1 MGRGLSAPSLITP
14 AGRPAPAPVPALRR
28 SPSCDHSA
36 PIVRPAIVRGAR
48 SGHSHEQ
55 SRISPARDPP
65 RTCLFHGPAYVQ
77 FGPRPPPVPAR
88 PPRTAPPPPWPS
100 ARPTP
105 KPGPAPYPR
114 PVRSGGGAH
123 HSPAWPIHHG
133 PTSWDTERT
142 RHRRP
147 GTTLITRLSPHTLAG
162 ASIHGAALSL
172 HKHLLSIPIQSSPIN
187 HYSEW
192 TPWVRPPGYGRRDA
206 SLREDSGR
214 QLGIHRPLVR
224 ANAAPPP
231 LPLLRQQPRSA
242 ASARSQ
248 LIAIIPRDRT
258 SPGTHSR
265 RRQRSI

>member
-1 MGRGLSAPSLITP
+1 MRSLGPHSAARHCARRSFRPLARAIPDQSGPRPTPDLSFSWSRLRPVRSAPST
-14 AGRPAPAPVPALRR
+14 
-28 SPSCDHSA
+28 
-36 PIVRPAIVRGAR
+36 
-48 SGHSHEQ
+48 
-55 SRISPARDPP
+55 
-65 RTCLFHGPAYVQ
+65 
-77 FGPRPPPVPAR
+77 GPRS
-88 PPRTAPPPPWPS
+88 PPRTALPPPWPS

-224 ANAAPPP
+224 PTLRPPP
-231 LPLLRQQPRSA
+231 LPLLRQQPRST

-258 SPGTHSR
+258 SPCTHSR